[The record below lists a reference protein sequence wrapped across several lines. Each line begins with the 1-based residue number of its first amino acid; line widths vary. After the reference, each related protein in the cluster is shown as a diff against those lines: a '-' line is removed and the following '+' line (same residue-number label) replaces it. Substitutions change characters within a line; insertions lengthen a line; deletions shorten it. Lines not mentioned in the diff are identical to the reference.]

1 MVVVL
6 LPVLLTVV
14 VVPAVTVVEF
24 DPALGDLAGFRLGDH
39 LVGLGESRDVEREFW
54 QGGSGEG
61 GLDAGSWLGE
71 YGAVAHRVAYLGW
84 MWVVTGPGIRWR
96 SRAADTG
103 GCVVQA

>member
-1 MVVVL
+1 MVAVL

-54 QGGSGEG
+54 RGGSGEG
-61 GLDAGSWLGE
+61 GLDAGSWLGST
-71 YGAVAHRVAYLGW
+71 GLWRIAWRTLAGCGW
-84 MWVVTGPGIRWR
+84 LPGLGIRWR
-96 SRAADTG
+96 SRAVDTG